1 MKSRLDKSRN
11 RSNDFSRSATQV
23 ATTNLFVIASLA
35 IGVVVSA
42 CNASGSPSPPPTPPP
57 TPAPPTPAEAG
68 QIAAV
73 DLIGAW
79 VDGGASETKPF
90 EFVGL
95 DGRTYAATFADD
107 IFPLFD
113 RPNLWYDGAKECSNC
128 HVYDLAGSDAELDLS
143 SYEGIIAGSYRLSS
157 PPGTPIIIPGNWQ
170 ASPLRDRLMVN
181 RMPIRG
187 MADKAA
193 ADDAARDGPEV
204 QASGGTVAAVNLI
217 GAWVA
222 SGAAGATEPFQ
233 FTGVDGQTYS
243 TTYAEGIEPLFAAR
257 DLWHHD
263 TKSCV
268 RCHDSDL
275 ANSDAEL
282 DMSSVEGILAGSY
295 RLAQAPGVPI
305 IVPGDWAGSLLRDR
319 LRDNRMPV
327 DTPPDAPP
335 EGPVVEAGQLK

>member
-1 MKSRLDKSRN
+1 MK
-11 RSNDFSRSATQV
+11 
-23 ATTNLFVIASLA
+23 LFVIASPA
-35 IGVVVSA
+35 IGVVALA
-42 CNASGSPSPPPTPPP
+42 CNAGLSPTPEPTLPP
-57 TPAPPTPAEAG
+57 VPTAPPTAAPPG

-79 VDGGASETKPF
+79 VAAGAPSETEPF
-90 EFVGL
+90 EFIGL
-95 DGRTYAATFADD
+95 DGQTYVANFADD

-128 HVYDLAGSDAELDLS
+128 HVSDLAGSDAELDLS
-143 SYEGIIAGSYRLSS
+143 SYEGIMAGSYRLSN
-157 PPGTPIIIPGNWQ
+157 PPGTPIIIPGDWQ
-170 ASPLRDRLMVN
+170 ASPLRDRLVLN

-187 MADKAA
+187 VADNMAL
-193 ADDAARDGPEV
+193 DDAERDGPEV
-204 QASGGTVAAVNLI
+204 EAGGGKVLAVNLI

-222 SGAAGATEPFQ
+222 AGAPGAAEPFQ
-233 FTGVDGQTYS
+233 FAGLDGKTY
-243 TTYAEGIEPLFAAR
+243 TTTFAVGIEPLFAAF

-263 TKSCV
+263 TKSCL

-295 RLAQAPGVPI
+295 RLSQAPGVPI
-305 IVPGDWAGSLLRDR
+305 IIPGDWEHSPLRDR
-319 LRDNRMPV
+319 LRNNRMPV

-335 EGPVVEAGQLK
+335 EGPVVEAGRLK